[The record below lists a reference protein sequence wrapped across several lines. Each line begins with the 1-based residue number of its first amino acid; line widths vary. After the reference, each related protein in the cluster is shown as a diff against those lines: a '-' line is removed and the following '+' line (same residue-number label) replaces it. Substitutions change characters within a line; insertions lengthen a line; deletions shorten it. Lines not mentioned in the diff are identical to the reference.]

1 MKMSNY
7 KKETLRIIAIFLG
20 AVLSI
25 STLFSYS
32 LKAEELKNNQ
42 FKDWQKI
49 CDETTNICSIFSFGF
64 DSEGNKKARVSL
76 SLYGS
81 TDSKKVAEMTILS
94 PLYSYLPHGLLI
106 AVQNNEPIRHEF
118 ALCAK
123 EGCLNFIPLQKE
135 EVEMLKKEWNLMLA
149 YQDYRNPNEKI
160 ILDVSLVGFM
170 KAYDSLSN

>member
-1 MKMSNY
+1 MYHY
-7 KKETLRIIAIFLG
+7 KKVSIRTIAIFLG
-20 AVLSI
+20 VIISI
-25 STLFSYS
+25 SSLLSLS
-32 LKAEELKNNQ
+32 LKAEEVKSNK

-49 CDETTNICSIFSFGF
+49 CNETTNICSIFSFGF

-81 TDSKKVAEMTILS
+81 ADSKKVAEMTILS

-135 EVEMLKKEWNLMLA
+135 EVEMLKEEWNLMLA
-149 YQDYRNPNEKI
+149 YKDYRNLNEKI
-160 ILDVSLVGFM
+160 ILDVSLVGFT

>member
-1 MKMSNY
+1 MKMFNY

-32 LKAEELKNNQ
+32 LKAEELKTNE

-49 CDETTNICSIFSFGF
+49 CNEITNICSIFSFGF

-81 TDSKKVAEMTILS
+81 ADSKKVAEMTILS

-149 YQDYRNPNEKI
+149 YKDYRNLNEKI
-160 ILDVSLVGFM
+160 ILDVSLVGFT

>member
-32 LKAEELKNNQ
+32 LKAEELKKNE

-49 CDETTNICSIFSFGF
+49 CNETTNICSIFSFGF

-81 TDSKKVAEMTILS
+81 ADSKKVAEMTILS

-106 AVQNNEPIRHEF
+106 AVQNNEPFRHEF

-149 YQDYRNPNEKI
+149 YKDYRNLNEKI
-160 ILDVSLVGFM
+160 ILDVSLVGFT

>member
-7 KKETLRIIAIFLG
+7 KKETLKIIAIVLG
-20 AVLSI
+20 AMISI
-25 STLFSYS
+25 SSLLSYS
-32 LKAEELKNNQ
+32 LKAEEVKNDE

-49 CDETTNICSIFSFGF
+49 CNETSNTCSIFSFGF

-76 SLYGS
+76 SLYES
-81 TDSKKVAEMTILS
+81 ADNKKVAEMTILS

-135 EVEMLKKEWNLMLA
+135 EVEMLKKEWNLVLG
-149 YQDYRNPNEKI
+149 YQDYRNPNEQI
-160 ILDVSLVGFM
+160 ILDVSLVGFK
-170 KAYDSLSN
+170 KAYESLTN

>member
-32 LKAEELKNNQ
+32 LKAEELKKNE

-49 CDETTNICSIFSFGF
+49 CNETTNICSIFSFGF

-81 TDSKKVAEMTILS
+81 ADSKKVAEMTILS

-118 ALCAK
+118 VLCAK

-135 EVEMLKKEWNLMLA
+135 EVEMLKEEWNLMLA
-149 YQDYRNPNEKI
+149 YKDYRNLNEKI
-160 ILDVSLVGFM
+160 ILDVSLVGFT

>member
-7 KKETLRIIAIFLG
+7 KKETLRIIGIFLG

-32 LKAEELKNNQ
+32 LKAEELKKNE

-49 CDETTNICSIFSFGF
+49 CNETTNICSIFSFGF

-81 TDSKKVAEMTILS
+81 ADSKKVAEMTILS

-106 AVQNNEPIRHEF
+106 AVQNNEPVRHEF

-135 EVEMLKKEWNLMLA
+135 EVEMLKEEWNLMLA
-149 YQDYRNPNEKI
+149 YKDYRNLNEKI
-160 ILDVSLVGFM
+160 ILDVSLVGFT

>member
-7 KKETLRIIAIFLG
+7 KKETLRIIGIFLG

-32 LKAEELKNNQ
+32 LKAEELKKNE

-49 CDETTNICSIFSFGF
+49 CNEATNICSIFSFGF

-81 TDSKKVAEMTILS
+81 ADSKKVAEMRILS

-106 AVQNNEPIRHEF
+106 AVQNNDPIRHEF
-118 ALCAK
+118 VLCAK

-135 EVEMLKKEWNLMLA
+135 EVEMLKEEWNLMLA
-149 YQDYRNPNEKI
+149 YKDYRNLNEKI
-160 ILDVSLVGFM
+160 ILDVSLVGFT